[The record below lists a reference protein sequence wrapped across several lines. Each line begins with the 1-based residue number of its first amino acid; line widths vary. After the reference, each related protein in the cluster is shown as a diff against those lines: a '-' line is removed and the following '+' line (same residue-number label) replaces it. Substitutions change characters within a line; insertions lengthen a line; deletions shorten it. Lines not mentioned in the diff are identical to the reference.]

1 MVIKTHHCRSEIRL
15 THSRSE
21 QLCRLLSVQ
30 MAQARLYNCNA
41 ICFMRMGEWAE
52 ADKALQ
58 EAFAKDA
65 KNADTV
71 ANLIVSGLRCGKN
84 VSRYTK

>member
-1 MVIKTHHCRSEIRL
+1 MDL
-15 THSRSE
+15 G
-21 QLCRLLSVQ
+21 
-30 MAQARLYNCNA
+30 QARLYNCNA
-41 ICFMRMGEWAE
+41 VCFMRMGEWAE